1 MSSHKH
7 YEPFRDHGPY
17 PYVVDIEKATI
28 RNTNFRT
35 TLWTGD
41 HLQLTLMSIPVGESI
56 GLERHPNVDQ
66 FIRIEQGEGLTE
78 MGVTRNNLNFKRFVR
93 DDFAIFVPAG
103 YWHNLTNTGDVP
115 LKLYSIYA
123 PPNHPFGTVHPTKA
137 DAMDESS

>member
-1 MSSHKH
+1 MSSQKH

-56 GLERHPNVDQ
+56 EVTEVIDHPVTT
-66 FIRIEQGEGLTE
+66 IEL
-78 MGVTRNNLNFKRFVR
+78 
-93 DDFAIFVPAG
+93 
-103 YWHNLTNTGDVP
+103 
-115 LKLYSIYA
+115 
-123 PPNHPFGTVHPTKA
+123 
-137 DAMDESS
+137 